1 MHSTRSW
8 PGTPASSTTKTGRHD
23 IAEIL
28 LKVALKYQKSIIQN
42 HESERQCIY
51 TCMLRV
57 SILSLL
63 LRFFLLDLGLFL
75 QCGIII
81 LFTLIVDGTFMGTYV
96 KMTSPYLYST
106 IDSYTT
112 ISRLRCSDKC
122 TSNEECRAFV
132 YHELHTTCILYEPY
146 SGKDMH
152 MCDGTTECYIK
163 Q

>member
-1 MHSTRSW
+1 MHPFCNLQSW
-8 PGTPASSTTKTGRHD
+8 ARTHA
-23 IAEIL
+23 
-28 LKVALKYQKSIIQN
+28 V
-42 HESERQCIY
+42 ESERQCIY

-122 TSNEECRAFV
+122 TSNEECRTFV
-132 YHELHTTCILYEPY
+132 YHEINTACILY
-146 SGKDMH
+146 SL
-152 MCDGTTECYIK
+152 K
-163 Q
+163 QNVYKLEFTKTKLSYTILTVYNPVHV